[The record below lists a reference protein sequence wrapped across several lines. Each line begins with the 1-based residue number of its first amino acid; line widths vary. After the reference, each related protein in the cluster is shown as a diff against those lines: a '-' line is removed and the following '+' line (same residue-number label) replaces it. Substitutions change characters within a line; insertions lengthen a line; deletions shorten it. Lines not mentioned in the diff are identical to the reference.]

1 MSEPA
6 TIETVNKAIDEYKS
20 PSVTLGMIVLWY
32 QNAKKNQDGLPA
44 IVCRIIPN
52 SRYIELWLP
61 TQNSRKRRVRHVDD
75 PEVIRQK
82 NMTEKE
88 GGWDHTEQNKAL
100 QALVAFRRPKPD
112 PEPKS

>member
-32 QNAKKNQDGLPA
+32 QNA
-44 IVCRIIPN
+44 
-52 SRYIELWLP
+52 
-61 TQNSRKRRVRHVDD
+61 
-75 PEVIRQK
+75 K